1 MSENFNTQNE
11 NLLRRAYLF
20 LEDKEWEKAN
30 EYAEKVLDNDPE
42 SSDAYLCKLL
52 SEFRV
57 ARKESLA
64 NISEEISQSKNYA
77 NALKFA
83 NASQKEFLE
92 DCAEKTH
99 TLFCERER
107 AESHQKAV
115 KTFSDTIDTLRETK
129 RSNCEMIKRGKNVAT
144 CYLVFYIICVIY
156 LATIIIVATALRKAG
171 KDDVVGVILGL
182 GLGLGTSGIFTGL
195 WIGHARLARFW
206 DINYGDDRGWIFP
219 VFFGMLNAL
228 FMLGIWGL
236 VKTVKTYK
244 ECKAL
249 NANNEQADRL
259 ISDYQQNLEREKN
272 ESD

>member
-20 LEDKEWEKAN
+20 LEDKEWEKAD

-52 SEFRV
+52 SEFGV

-83 NASQKEFLE
+83 NASQKKFLE
-92 DCAEKTH
+92 DCANKTH
-99 TLFCERER
+99 TLFIERER
-107 AESHQKAV
+107 TENRQKAID
-115 KTFSDTIDTLRETK
+115 TLSGTIDTLRETK
-129 RSNCEMIKRGKNVAT
+129 RSNCNMIKYGKSVAT
-144 CYLVFYIICVIY
+144 GYLVFYIICVLYIAA
-156 LATIIIVATALRKAG
+156 LIIVTSTLSKAG
-171 KDDVVGVILGL
+171 KDDIVGVITGL
-182 GLGLGTSGIFTGL
+182 GAGLGVAGIFTGL
-195 WIGHARLARFW
+195 TVGHARLARFW
-206 DINYGDDRGWIFP
+206 DLNYGDDRGWIFP

-259 ISDYQQNLEREKN
+259 ISDYQRNLEREKN
-272 ESD
+272 ERD